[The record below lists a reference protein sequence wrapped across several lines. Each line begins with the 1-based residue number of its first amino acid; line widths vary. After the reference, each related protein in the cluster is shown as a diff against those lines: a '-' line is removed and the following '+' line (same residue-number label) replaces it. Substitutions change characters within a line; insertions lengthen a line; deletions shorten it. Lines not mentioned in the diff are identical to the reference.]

1 MRVQSFSIYRTKP
14 STFTNNKI
22 GHLFAYIE
30 TPIRENQSIFSIL
43 FTGVRPCN
51 SFLFLPLFVAVVE
64 KIRPGKSL
72 PDHQYLLACQ
82 WNY

>member
-1 MRVQSFSIYRTKP
+1 MRIPARSNYRTKP
-14 STFTNNKI
+14 SSFTNNKI

-30 TPIRENQSIFSIL
+30 TPIRETQSLFRIL

-51 SFLFLPLFVAVVE
+51 SLLFFPVPAAALE

-72 PDHQYLLACQ
+72 PDYQRLLAC
-82 WNY
+82 